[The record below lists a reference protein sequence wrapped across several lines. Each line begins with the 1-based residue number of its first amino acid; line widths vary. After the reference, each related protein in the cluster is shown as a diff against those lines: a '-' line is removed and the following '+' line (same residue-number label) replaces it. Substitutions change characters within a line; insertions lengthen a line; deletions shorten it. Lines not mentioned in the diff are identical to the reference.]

1 MRTSGLGWIGQPFL
15 IFDTNAR
22 SIKAA
27 SLFKWA
33 DKKGVEGEQKTDQ
46 KRHIVI
52 LL

>member
-1 MRTSGLGWIGQPFL
+1 MGQPFL

-22 SIKAA
+22 SIKAV

-46 KRHIVI
+46 KRHIDI